1 MEERFRLAPE
11 PVPCTFRGVMS
22 IAAPNSVLCLA
33 LFSPGMGEVL
43 VVLVVALLLFGTKRL
58 PGIARNLGR
67 ALEEFRRAA
76 RDVSQEVMQ
85 AADDLNPRDP
95 PPQTAA
101 RGPRPE
107 VTPASNENAE
117 REPPE
122 LDDETPAPEEP
133 TAS

>member
-1 MEERFRLAPE
+1 
-11 PVPCTFRGVMS
+11 MS
-22 IAAPNSVLCLA
+22 IATLQSGPWLA

-76 RDVSQEVMQ
+76 RDVSQEVMH
-85 AADDLNPRDP
+85 AADDLDTREP

-101 RGPRPE
+101 RRP
-107 VTPASNENAE
+107 PNENSAKNTE
-117 REPPE
+117 NETREPPD